1 MSTGRTPVSLLNK
14 RRRKE
19 GRKQE
24 NEFVVLVLPMQNR
37 HTYKGAGGRSQK
49 IQDPHPRG
57 APAIERRV
65 SFLIQPSHDLSQALV
80 GLDPRTRRSV
90 VGLGYGRHNSG
101 YQGWA
106 SEDRV
111 PNP

>member
-37 HTYKGAGGRSQK
+37 HTYKGPGGGLKKFK
-49 IQDPHPRG
+49 IPILAARLQSNV
-57 APAIERRV
+57 E
-65 SFLIQPSHDLSQALV
+65 LV
-80 GLDPRTRRSV
+80 F
-90 VGLGYGRHNSG
+90 
-101 YQGWA
+101 
-106 SEDRV
+106 
-111 PNP
+111 